1 MNYHV
6 IELTTYAD
14 GTAPAKGI
22 YGAYT
27 ELDAKAT
34 FHQKMSGAMKNAN
47 YATELLMVI
56 TEAGNIV
63 MNEYFVRA
71 NEEEATNE

>member
-1 MNYHV
+1 MNYYL

-14 GTAPAKGI
+14 GTNPSRSI
-22 YGAYT
+22 YGAYS
-27 ELDAKAT
+27 ELEAKAN
-34 FHQKMSGAMKNAN
+34 FHQKMGGAMKNAN

-56 TEAGNIV
+56 SEAGNIV

-71 NEEEATNE
+71 NEEATNE